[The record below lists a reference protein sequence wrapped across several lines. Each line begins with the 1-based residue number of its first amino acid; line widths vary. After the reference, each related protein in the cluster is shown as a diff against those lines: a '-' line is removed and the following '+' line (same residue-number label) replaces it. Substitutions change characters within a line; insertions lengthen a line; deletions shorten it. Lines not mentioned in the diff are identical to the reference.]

1 MSEGGDPL
9 PPAQEELW
17 ALVEALVAGTATPE
31 ERDRLEEVLRADA
44 PARQFYVTYLDL
56 HAQLQWRTRGKSA
69 PPASAE
75 AGAKRTT
82 PRTQRARRSPWVVA
96 GLAVAAGLL
105 VALLVKRHGSDEIE
119 SPDLPGAPAGSVAV
133 LIDNRSAVWE
143 ADMALPTGTG
153 SALPPGRLKLRAGV
167 VEVAFHGG
175 AEVLLEGPAD
185 LDARAPDRAFLHH
198 GKLTAKVPEG
208 APAFRVALPGVVVT
222 DLGGECGVL
231 RDQAGVT
238 EVHVFEGHVGADPT
252 DGAGE
257 PLPGIRLAENAG
269 ARVDAASRTLRP
281 VPLNLLAFALLRP
294 EVRLIDAS
302 VRAGQY
308 AGCNFGTAPQ
318 LMVKNS
324 IADYTWET
332 YLRFDLSGIRG
343 SVREARVRLVPVCVG
358 RPFANAAAVVPDNQ
372 WGETTVTWGSKPAAG
387 LAIAQ
392 WVVREGEPVE
402 FDVTPFV
409 QEALAADRRLSLC
422 IFAPRRERGRSYAQ
436 YGSREGDPE
445 ARPQLLITPVP

>member
-1 MSEGGDPL
+1 
-9 PPAQEELW
+9 
-17 ALVEALVAGTATPE
+17 
-31 ERDRLEEVLRADA
+31 
-44 PARQFYVTYLDL
+44 
-56 HAQLQWRTRGKSA
+56 
-69 PPASAE
+69 
-75 AGAKRTT
+75 
-82 PRTQRARRSPWVVA
+82 
-96 GLAVAAGLL
+96 VAAGL
-105 VALLVKRHGSDEIE
+105 VAALLVHRHASEEGE

-143 ADMALPTGTG
+143 TDMALPTGTG

-167 VEVAFHGG
+167 VEVAFRGG

-185 LDARAPDRAFLHH
+185 LDARAPDRAFLHR

-208 APAFRVALPGVVVT
+208 APAFRVDLPGVVVT

-231 RDQAGVT
+231 RDEAGVT
-238 EVHVFEGHVGADPT
+238 EVHVFAGRVGADPT
-252 DGAGE
+252 DPAGE

-269 ARVDAASRTLRP
+269 ARVDAANRTLRP
-281 VPLNLLAFALLRP
+281 VPLNPLAFAHLRP
-294 EVRLIDAS
+294 EVRLVDAS

-332 YLRFDLSGIRG
+332 YLRFDLSGIKG
-343 SVREARVRLVPVCVG
+343 TVREARVRVMPVRVG
-358 RPFANAAAVVPDNQ
+358 RPFLNAAALVPDNQ
-372 WGETTVTWGSKPAAG
+372 WGETAITWDTRPATG

-392 WVVREGEPVE
+392 WLVREGEPVE
-402 FDVTPFV
+402 FDVTPYV
-409 QEALAADRRLSLC
+409 QEALAADKCLSLC
-422 IFAPRRERGRSYAQ
+422 LFAPRRERGSSYAQ

-445 ARPQLLITPVP
+445 ARPQLLITTVP